1 MGVVADKTGLG
12 GKKNKP
18 ASNIVEEKSHRLS
31 CRNTNGSSQTTTARR
46 GDHGTHLMIRIH
58 VSCIIQ
64 RRTIDA
70 NNVSIN
76 QHLVCRLLR
85 DASEEF
91 TDTVGNEARQLET
104 EIGL

>member
-1 MGVVADKTGLG
+1 
-12 GKKNKP
+12 
-18 ASNIVEEKSHRLS
+18 
-31 CRNTNGSSQTTTARR
+31 
-46 GDHGTHLMIRIH
+46 MIRIH